1 MTECFQ
7 QISLGFHDLPQAAY
21 DYAEAKGTLYSAT
34 ELANSI
40 RMPFELPRN
49 RSLALCLKELLEA
62 VEGESTEPPLK
73 QSGNGCVEPAPA
85 STEHRLDPLVVP
97 ACASSRPVKTLRLP
111 SRSRCGIKRAHRN
124 RTRNTSFSSNGSCQ

>member
-62 VEGESTEPPLK
+62 VEDLLSNRAEMAALNLPRH
-73 QSGNGCVEPAPA
+73 QQNIVW
-85 STEHRLDPLVVP
+85 
-97 ACASSRPVKTLRLP
+97 TLL
-111 SRSRCGIKRAHRN
+111 
-124 RTRNTSFSSNGSCQ
+124 